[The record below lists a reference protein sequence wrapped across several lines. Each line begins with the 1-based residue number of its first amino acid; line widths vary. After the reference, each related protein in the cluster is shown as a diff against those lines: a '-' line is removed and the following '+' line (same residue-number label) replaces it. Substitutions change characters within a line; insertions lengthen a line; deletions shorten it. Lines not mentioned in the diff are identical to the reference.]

1 MKVIETELPGVVV
14 FEPKVFSDQ
23 RGFFVETFRETTL
36 RAAGINETFV
46 QDNHSRSSKGILRGL
61 HYQLVQPQGKL
72 VRVSRGKVFDV
83 AVDVRKGSPTFGQ
96 WFGTVLDD
104 ESLRMMYVPP
114 GMHMG
119 LLSCQ
124 KWLTS
129 FIGVPTIIMQNQ
141 SNALLGMILTSASR
155 GLSAMFH
162 SRQKINLPP
171 IFHNNQQKSCQA
183 TQTKVLNRT

>member
-1 MKVIETELPGVVV
+1 MNVIETKLPGVLIL
-14 FEPKVFSDQ
+14 EPKVFRDE

-36 RAAGINETFV
+36 RAAGISETFV

-96 WFGTVLDD
+96 WFGAVLDD

-114 GMHMG
+114 GYAHG
-119 LLSCQ
+119 FVVLSEVADFLYRCTNYYHAVSEQ
-124 KWLTS
+124 CIAWNDPDIGIKWPIS
-129 FIGVPTIIMQNQ
+129 DV
-141 SNALLGMILTSASR
+141 S
-155 GLSAMFH
+155 LSAKDQ
-162 SRQKINLPP
+162 SAPNLSQQPAENLPSYG
-171 IFHNNQQKSCQA
+171 KLSA
-183 TQTKVLNRT
+183 K